1 MWKGGMAMG
10 ELTVDAEVCNLDEV
24 LRFVADGLAAAGC
37 GAKPLT
43 QAMVAAEEA
52 FVNIARYAY
61 APQSGKA
68 SVRFSTA
75 GGEYAVIEFEDGGKP
90 YNPAAREAPDIAAS
104 AEKREVGGLGVF
116 MVKKLMDGVEY
127 RREEGK
133 NILTL
138 KKRLK

>member
-1 MWKGGMAMG
+1 ME
-10 ELTVDAEVCNLDEV
+10 ELEFGAELGNLDEV
-24 LRFVADGLAAAGC
+24 LRFVADGLTAAGC
-37 GAKPLT
+37 SVKART
-43 QAMVAAEEA
+43 QAMIAAEEA

-61 APQSGKA
+61 APLSGGV
-68 SVRFSTA
+68 SVRLSVD
-75 GGEYAVIEFEDGGKP
+75 GGECAVIEFEDGGKP
-90 YNPAAREAPDIAAS
+90 YDPAARAAPDISAG

-127 RREEGK
+127 RREGGK